1 MPSQRPRDRT
11 AIAITP
17 ASTEPTNPPV
27 NASRRQQILDT
38 AAAVFA
44 EKGIASTTVRD
55 ISEQVGI
62 YSGSLYHHFKSKE
75 EIVAGI
81 LAPIVASQ
89 VAALERIMAATDDPV
104 EILSRAVVA
113 AVSQTAANPDAA
125 RIIQQNGSQ
134 LGNYRGLDDLVR
146 ERRSLRLTVEKVIAD
161 GVTNGHFRP
170 DVDPQVAAMVF
181 FDGVLGAYRHL
192 EPAGRHDV
200 DTLAQ
205 QLIAITVLG
214 LRPHIA

>member
-104 EILSRAVVA
+104 EILSRAVAA

-125 RIIQQNGSQ
+125 GAR
-134 LGNYRGLDDLVR
+134 
-146 ERRSLRLTVEKVIAD
+146 D
-161 GVTNGHFRP
+161 GP
-170 DVDPQVAAMVF
+170 CAP
-181 FDGVLGAYRHL
+181 
-192 EPAGRHDV
+192 
-200 DTLAQ
+200 
-205 QLIAITVLG
+205 G
-214 LRPHIA
+214 LRPPGARPAAP

>member
-1 MPSQRPRDRT
+1 VSPQSELVPTRT
-11 AIAITP
+11 GIIP
-17 ASTEPTNPPV
+17 AVTEPTNPPV

-81 LAPIVASQ
+81 LEPIVASQ
-89 VAALERIMAATDDPV
+89 VAALERIMATTDDPV
-104 EILSRAVVA
+104 EILSRGVVA

-125 RIIQQNGSQ
+125 RILQQNGSQ

-146 ERRSLRLTVEKVIAD
+146 ERRSLRVAVEKVIAD
-161 GVTNGHFRP
+161 GVANGHFRP
-170 DVDPQVAAMVF
+170 DVDPQVAATVF
-181 FDGVLGAYRHL
+181 FDGVLGAHRHL
-192 EPAGRHDV
+192 EPVGRHDV
-200 DTLAQ
+200 ETLAQ
-205 QLIAITVLG
+205 QLTAITVLG
-214 LRPHIA
+214 LRPHSS